1 MRRLQE
7 MKDKSDLFDS
17 KSSEKENQS
26 ERDEKPCCDEFKKP
40 WAKRKVGSLVIEG
53 KAHRLYW
60 GSNAIGRTHHNS
72 IQLQSM
78 KVSKRQAVI
87 VATDNKMLIWPI
99 SRKSPTCV
107 NSFCLERNGAEFT
120 ICSRSHSVTLRG
132 TSGMRRI
139 ELRGRIICVRRKKK
153 SPRRLEFDL
162 IFPRAVFEKITLESG
177 FRGRTEIMEINL
189 LSH

>member
-107 NSFCLERNGAEFT
+107 NSIVLPRKKWCRIYDLFTVSFGDVKGYVRNEKN
-120 ICSRSHSVTLRG
+120 
-132 TSGMRRI
+132 RI
-139 ELRGRIICVRRKKK
+139 ARKNYMRKKK
-153 SPRRLEFDL
+153 E
-162 IFPRAVFEKITLESG
+162 EKPAAT
-177 FRGRTEIMEINL
+177 
-189 LSH
+189 